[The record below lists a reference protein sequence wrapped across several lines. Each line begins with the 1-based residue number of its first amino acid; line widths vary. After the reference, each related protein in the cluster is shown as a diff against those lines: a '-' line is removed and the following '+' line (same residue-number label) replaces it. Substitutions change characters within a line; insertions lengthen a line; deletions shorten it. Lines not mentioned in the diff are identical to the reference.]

1 MIKQPS
7 SPVIEV
13 GSVQKEGKKERPGIQ
28 NALILE
34 DFKIPFFVFF
44 RLSERGFL
52 GRKFSLDFD
61 PAALLGA
68 SV

>member
-7 SPVIEV
+7 SPEIEV

-44 RLSERGFL
+44 SPLRKRLFRS
-52 GRKFSLDFD
+52 KI
-61 PAALLGA
+61 
-68 SV
+68 

>member
-7 SPVIEV
+7 SPEIEV

-44 RLSERGFL
+44 F
-52 GRKFSLDFD
+52 
-61 PAALLGA
+61 A
-68 SV
+68 SQKEAFYVENLA

>member
-1 MIKQPS
+1 MKKQP
-7 SPVIEV
+7 PCPGFEV

-44 RLSERGFL
+44 
-52 GRKFSLDFD
+52 
-61 PAALLGA
+61 A
-68 SV
+68 SQKEAF